1 MGDQG
6 NSWTVPVFVL
16 NSVQN
21 DVMAGDE
28 DPIPGNGNP
37 HPEHPQQNAANG
49 NGIQFPGI
57 FEAVQD
63 LDEVHH
69 ENVNQGW
76 ELPPPPPPQVNLEG
90 WAQWPEPQFEEID
103 ENEVNLVNNLVDA
116 AVANAAANGVMQ
128 HPEVPQDSNSV
139 SSDVQAFFRAQGA
152 PVTLELSLPND
163 ASASRIVLV
172 AGGNDIAFE
181 DGNAIRQ
188 LAARFGIHQCYGPS
202 PSVEMLVQDLAA
214 YAQSLLALMPMKE
227 PLPAQSWNF
236 VPATSFANTW
246 FFCVDNP
253 AWGNNAEA
261 SSSSGARRPRLE
273 LIRTTHSD
281 CVPNQLNL
289 EASLE
294 HNNNHVPLSQ
304 ISPDQEA
311 SNSSVVDMEL
321 DSPTRFVSEVNS
333 NLAAAKKRRGRHH
346 TPIVDD
352 EVRRS
357 AKLINETLHD
367 HIQLDGEPRRRKG
380 ATKKSVSFSSVTD
393 LKKAIVSSS
402 LDEDL
407 TEFEVA
413 PIQASTLADLCTSFC
428 GVPPSEL
435 SLATLLHEVEDQ

>member
-1 MGDQG
+1 
-6 NSWTVPVFVL
+6 
-16 NSVQN
+16 
-21 DVMAGDE
+21 
-28 DPIPGNGNP
+28 
-37 HPEHPQQNAANG
+37 
-49 NGIQFPGI
+49 
-57 FEAVQD
+57 
-63 LDEVHH
+63 
-69 ENVNQGW
+69 
-76 ELPPPPPPQVNLEG
+76 
-90 WAQWPEPQFEEID
+90 
-103 ENEVNLVNNLVDA
+103 
-116 AVANAAANGVMQ
+116 
-128 HPEVPQDSNSV
+128 
-139 SSDVQAFFRAQGA
+139 
-152 PVTLELSLPND
+152 
-163 ASASRIVLV
+163 
-172 AGGNDIAFE
+172 
-181 DGNAIRQ
+181 
-188 LAARFGIHQCYGPS
+188 
-202 PSVEMLVQDLAA
+202 MLVQDLAA
-214 YAQSLLALMPMKE
+214 YAQSLLASMPMKE

-273 LIRTTHSD
+273 LISTTHSD
-281 CVPNQLNL
+281 CAPNQLNL

-294 HNNNHVPLSQ
+294 HNNNLVPLSQ
-304 ISPDQEA
+304 INPDQEA
-311 SNSSVVDMEL
+311 SNSCVVDMEH

-357 AKLINETLHD
+357 ARLRNETLHD
-367 HIQLDGEPRRRKG
+367 HIQLDGETRRRKG
-380 ATKKSVSFSSVTD
+380 ATKKYVSSSVTD

-413 PIQASTLADLCTSFC
+413 PIQASTLADLGTSFC

>member
-1 MGDQG
+1 
-6 NSWTVPVFVL
+6 
-16 NSVQN
+16 
-21 DVMAGDE
+21 
-28 DPIPGNGNP
+28 
-37 HPEHPQQNAANG
+37 
-49 NGIQFPGI
+49 
-57 FEAVQD
+57 
-63 LDEVHH
+63 
-69 ENVNQGW
+69 
-76 ELPPPPPPQVNLEG
+76 
-90 WAQWPEPQFEEID
+90 
-103 ENEVNLVNNLVDA
+103 
-116 AVANAAANGVMQ
+116 
-128 HPEVPQDSNSV
+128 VPQDSNSV

-333 NLAAAKKRRGRHH
+333 NPAAAKKRRGRHH